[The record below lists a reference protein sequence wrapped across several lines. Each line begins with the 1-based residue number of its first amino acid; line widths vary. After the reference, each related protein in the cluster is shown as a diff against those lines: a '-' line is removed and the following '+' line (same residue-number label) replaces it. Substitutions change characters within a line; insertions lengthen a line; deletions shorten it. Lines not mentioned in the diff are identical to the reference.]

1 MRQPSVGCVG
11 VELFKEL
18 KRQCDVDV
26 RICTWRRPCRGWLEH
41 LFSGWWASPLTCSHR
56 YRHHRSRLIKAL
68 PPWLTLRLS
77 AHEGE
82 ERAGTN
88 ANCVCS
94 GLQKGGGVELW
105 TKSERCKP
113 DWEGCRD
120 ATKKN
125 SCKALQLVCIIYHN
139 EPRLTGMCDE
149 KYLVET
155 SSGLSAHLHSGIC
168 KWNIG
173 DSCIISFIL

>member
-18 KRQCDVDV
+18 KRQRDVDV

-41 LFSGWWASPLTCSHR
+41 LFSGWWASPLTCSHH

-82 ERAGTN
+82 ERGEQTWTVFAED
-88 ANCVCS
+88 CR
-94 GLQKGGGVELW
+94 KGGLSSGQKV
-105 TKSERCKP
+105 
-113 DWEGCRD
+113 RD
-120 ATKKN
+120 TN
-125 SCKALQLVCIIYHN
+125 
-139 EPRLTGMCDE
+139 LTGNGAGMQQRRTVA
-149 KYLVET
+149 KPYSLYA
-155 SSGLSAHLHSGIC
+155 L
-168 KWNIG
+168 
-173 DSCIISFIL
+173 FITLNPGWQGCVMKNAL